1 MAGRPVRDK
10 LARYIEER
18 VETPAAIAASIIIL
32 DVYVSDSAPPKVI
45 PNRWTRERDVWL
57 G

>member
-10 LARYIEER
+10 LARYIEEH
-18 VETPAAIAASIIIL
+18 VETPAAVAASIIIL
-32 DVYVSDSAPPKVI
+32 DVYVSDSGPPKVI